1 MASVPFA
8 PPHSLFTG
16 HQVLYEPQRDA
27 CQRTSRNA
35 TPANARAATRHQRM
49 ACLRLMLQ
57 KRNHRKLGS
66 YNEWL
71 ARSETNRRNRR
82 ARKSRSSSKRLMCAA
97 NKPASLLQS
106 GDGPTT
112 ESANAFET
120 SCSALTAARL
130 LVPKEPF
137 FRCWRPPVPWRQQG
151 VWCQVNSIGYLP
163 IRSGVLPRS
172 AWSSHA
178 QQGRFGSLRK
188 TGNPAL

>member
-1 MASVPFA
+1 MASVPFT

-16 HQVLYEPQRDA
+16 HHVLYEPQRDA
-27 CQRTSRNA
+27 CQRTSRS
-35 TPANARAATRHQRM
+35 RHQRV

-57 KRNHRKLGS
+57 KRNHRKPGS
-66 YNEWL
+66 YNERL
-71 ARSETNRRNRR
+71 ASSETNQPSRC

-106 GDGPTT
+106 GDGPTA
-112 ESANAFET
+112 ESARAFET
-120 SCSALTAARL
+120 PCSALTATRL

-151 VWCQVNSIGYLP
+151 VWCEVNSIGYLP
-163 IRSGVLPRS
+163 FRSGVLPRS

-178 QQGRFGSLRK
+178 RQGRFRSLRK